1 MAEQTHRKRA
11 LLLTSKTG
19 GGHNSLADAL
29 RDRLGTAFDCTINDP
44 QLFVVHAYYR
54 LVSRYALWLYEA
66 EYRFI
71 DQPQRV
77 RAAQQVFAGLLEIPM
92 RRAISHA
99 RPDLVISLFP
109 YYTLAMQNAIRAEG
123 SHAAAT
129 ILLADP
135 QDVHAGWLVIK
146 DVDAI
151 LAPTRETHA
160 QVQREGFTPD
170 QVHLVGWPV
179 RNQFLIQAGLLPHPA
194 GQDGTGLAEPGP
206 KRDAALRALG
216 LQPGRFTVFLQG
228 GGEGAAYIDKT
239 VEAIL
244 KVGAQDPRFA
254 VQIILA
260 TGTNQRLRMQFE
272 GTPGLHA
279 LPFTRE
285 IARYMA
291 LGDVVMGKAG
301 PNTLFEA
308 MTLGK
313 PFIATTFIP
322 GQESPNLDFIRRHRL
337 GWVALK
343 TPEMAAL
350 LYKLTH
356 EPERMAEQ
364 VAAVEAYRRWN
375 QEQQAT
381 LLPNMLRLV
390 ERLSRP
396 IPAPSR
402 RAPLART

>member
-1 MAEQTHRKRA
+1 M
-11 LLLTSKTG
+11 
-19 GGHNSLADAL
+19 
-29 RDRLGTAFDCTINDP
+29 
-44 QLFVVHAYYR
+44 
-54 LVSRYALWLYEA
+54 
-66 EYRFI
+66 
-71 DQPQRV
+71 

-92 RRAISHA
+92 RRAVEHA

-109 YYTLAMQNAIRAEG
+109 YYTLAMQNAIRTDG
-123 SHAAAT
+123 SRAAAT

-151 LAPTRETHA
+151 LAPTRETET
-160 QVQREGFTPD
+160 QVLGENFARN

-179 RNQFLIQAGLLPHPA
+179 RKQFLVQGGLLPAQDSRDA
-194 GQDGTGLAEPGP
+194 GSLAQPGP

-272 GTPGLHA
+272 GTPGLIA

-291 LGDVVMGKAG
+291 LADVVMGKAG

-308 MTLGK
+308 TTLGK

-356 EPERMAEQ
+356 EPQRMAAQ
-364 VAAVEAYRRWN
+364 VAAVDAYRRWN
-375 QEQQAT
+375 LEQQTT
-381 LLPNMLRLV
+381 LLPDLARLV
-390 ERLSRP
+390 ER
-396 IPAPSR
+396 PAQPVHAPAR
-402 RAPLART
+402 RLPFARLGQE